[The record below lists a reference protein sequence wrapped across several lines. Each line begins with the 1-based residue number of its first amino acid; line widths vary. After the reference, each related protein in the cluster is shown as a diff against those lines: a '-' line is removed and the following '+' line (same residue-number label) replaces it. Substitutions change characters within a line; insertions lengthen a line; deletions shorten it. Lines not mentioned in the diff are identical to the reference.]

1 MIKKRVSS
9 KSKPIPKYWVW
20 YPQGPERGKAFVTE
34 MGGFS
39 SEQHL
44 RMLRGESLS
53 PIPKVM
59 IKDVTPGRFLDHLGN
74 YLGILLVSPVLRRV
88 LEESSG
94 AHLQFI
100 PVGVHGKSD
109 LKYFGVNV
117 LDSVPALDL
126 KRSKVTRLPG
136 ASGID
141 RILSFAVRPIP
152 EGAPPI
158 FHVAEDTTLIVVN
171 DELRLRLIAAS
182 KHPGVLT
189 PAEKYRN
196 EF

>member
-1 MIKKRVSS
+1 MIEKRFSS
-9 KSKPIPKYWVW
+9 KSKPTPKYWVW
-20 YPQGPERGKAFVTE
+20 YPQGSERGKAFVTE
-34 MGGFS
+34 MGGLS

-44 RMLRGESLS
+44 RLLRGESLS
-53 PIPKVM
+53 PIPKVV
-59 IKDVTPGRFLDHLGN
+59 IKGVTPGRFLDHLGN

-94 AHLQFI
+94 VHLQFI
-100 PVGVHGKSD
+100 PVSIRGKPE

-126 KRSKVTRLPG
+126 DRSKVTRLPG

-141 RILSFAVRPIP
+141 RILSFALRTIP
-152 EGAPPI
+152 DDAPPI
-158 FHVAEDTTLIVVN
+158 FHVAEDTTLILVN
-171 DELRLRLIAAS
+171 DELCRRLAATS
-182 KHPGVLT
+182 ASPGVLT
-189 PAEKYRN
+189 PAEKYKN